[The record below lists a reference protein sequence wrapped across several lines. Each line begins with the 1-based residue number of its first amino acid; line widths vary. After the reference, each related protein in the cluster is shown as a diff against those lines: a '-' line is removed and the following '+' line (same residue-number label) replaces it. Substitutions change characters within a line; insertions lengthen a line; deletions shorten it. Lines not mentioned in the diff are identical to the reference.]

1 MGSRRVDVD
10 IDRIARLMVQKNVNP
25 RWYIDRY
32 LESMQGLEAPPQ
44 LILEGW
50 LGNFFKR
57 IGNAWKSFWKD
68 PNSPEAASEKL
79 DAAKQALEDLV
90 ATVKQNQGAE
100 ATVLPTILKGLE
112 QSLTILNQIEPQIK
126 QLSGRITA
134 FQKSGAGPTGA
145 AFADDPM
152 HQLPQ
157 DLNQKWQ
164 KLMAARDALV
174 KQPDSQHKAD
184 ALVQNDNEFIQ
195 FKHELEELYQNLN
208 PNDPDPQKQEYKK
221 KLENWLRR
229 IDTDSTFNEIEALLD
244 VARRRTS
251 SGQLVKR
258 PNGYMDLLNFWQQ
271 ISQTVHDPNQQ
282 RDQIIAWYG
291 KLPPAHPLKKF
302 VQDEMK
308 KSPNIGQDENALF
321 YKYAYNWITK
331 FPHHLAR

>member
-1 MGSRRVDVD
+1 MD

-32 LESMQGLEAPPQ
+32 LESIQGLSPGPE
-44 LILEGW
+44 LLLEGW
-50 LGNFFKR
+50 LGSFFKR
-57 IGNAWKSFWKD
+57 IGNAWRGFWKD
-68 PNSPEAASEKL
+68 PNEPEAASEKL
-79 DAAKQALEDLV
+79 DVAKKALEDLV
-90 ATVKQNQGAE
+90 KLVQQNQGAE
-100 ATVLPTILKGLE
+100 SSTLPVILKGLE
-112 QSLTILNQIEPQIK
+112 QSLQIINQLEPQIK
-126 QLSGRITA
+126 QLSPRITA
-134 FQKSGAGPTGA
+134 FQKSGAGAAGG

-164 KLMAARDALV
+164 KLMAGRDALI
-174 KQPDSQHKAD
+174 KQPDSSGKAD

-229 IDTDSTFNEIEALLD
+229 IDTDGTFNEIEALLD
-244 VARRRTS
+244 VARRRSS

-258 PNGYMDLLNFWQQ
+258 PDGYMDLLTFWQQ
-271 ISQTVHDPNQQ
+271 LSKTVTDPNQQ
-282 RDQIIAWYG
+282 RDQIIAWYQ
-291 KLPPAHPLKKF
+291 KLPPTHALRKF
-302 VQDEMK
+302 VQSEMK
-308 KSPNIGQDENALF
+308 KNPSLGQDENALF
-321 YKYAYNWITK
+321 YNYAFNWITK